1 VLANFR
7 SQEEDVTLAPDALS
21 ALAKIGIETSLRYAM
36 QLLITSHLIAAKRKS
51 STVELLDLERAYK
64 LFLDQKRSVQFLQD
78 NEHEFISGNEWEEVN
93 GNGNDGTVPMQEVQA

>member
-1 VLANFR
+1 M
-7 SQEEDVTLAPDALS
+7 TLAPDALS

-36 QLLITSHLIAAKRKS
+36 QLLITSHLIAVKRKS
-51 STVELLDLERAYK
+51 STVELPDLERAYK

-93 GNGNDGTVPMQEVQA
+93 GNGSDGIVPMQEVQA